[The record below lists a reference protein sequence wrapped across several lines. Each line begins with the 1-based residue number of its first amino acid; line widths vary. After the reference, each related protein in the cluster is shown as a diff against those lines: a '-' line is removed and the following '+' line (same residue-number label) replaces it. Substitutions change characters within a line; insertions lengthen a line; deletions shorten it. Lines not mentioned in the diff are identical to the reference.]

1 MKAIGRTTPENS
13 EDHGR
18 RLIAVTEEEYM
29 AFCELAAAVSEDEEG
44 WNISRG
50 FVEKWSGKEV
60 NLAPA
65 LKLIIKFAKNIK
77 LLWEVIEDLQEFK
90 NKWVEDAI
98 QKRKEVGKVS

>member
-18 RLIAVTEEEYM
+18 RIVTVTEEEYM

-50 FVEKWSGKEV
+50 FVERWSGKEV

-65 LKLIIKFAKNIK
+65 LKLIIKFAKNIE
-77 LLWEVIEDLQEFK
+77 LLCEVIEDLKEFEK
-90 NKWVEDAI
+90 KWVGEI
-98 QKRKEVGKVS
+98 GQKEER